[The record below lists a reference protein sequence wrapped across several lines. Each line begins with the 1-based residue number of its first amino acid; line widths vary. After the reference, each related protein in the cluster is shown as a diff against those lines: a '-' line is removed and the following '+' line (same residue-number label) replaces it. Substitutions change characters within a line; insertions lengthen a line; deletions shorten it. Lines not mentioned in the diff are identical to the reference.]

1 MWVITPCIGGG
12 WGVFHHRVARR
23 LAGSKPC
30 IGRYGLWVYT
40 APEDTMAEAVF
51 QEVETYVSHLQNTV
65 AQFIATRPI
74 MDLCLAAERRSGS
87 RVSKQW

>member
-1 MWVITPCIGGG
+1 
-12 WGVFHHRVARR
+12 
-23 LAGSKPC
+23 
-30 IGRYGLWVYT
+30 
-40 APEDTMAEAVF
+40 MAEAVF